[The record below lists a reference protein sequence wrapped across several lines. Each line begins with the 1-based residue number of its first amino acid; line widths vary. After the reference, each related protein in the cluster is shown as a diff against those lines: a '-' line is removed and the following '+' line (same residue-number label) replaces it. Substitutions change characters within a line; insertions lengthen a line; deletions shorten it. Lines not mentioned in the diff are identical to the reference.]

1 MKNLDTMKN
10 KFLYDFNFLTDPKIF
25 NELILYQLG
34 EIYCDDDA
42 VCKTHTHLDFFELT
56 FIVSGKGII
65 YCNDVAIKVEKNDL
79 FVSLPFERHKI
90 ISDPKEPLRYYF
102 ISFSFLQT
110 SKFKTDILYSP
121 TLLNLSPQLRV
132 HNAQSWAATFQTL
145 LSVIQET
152 TQFSDLKFELIVK
165 TLCIT
170 LWQTYQELPTTHY
183 ATPKG
188 FEEQNLFYKII
199 HYIDENLTKI
209 NNLTEIADAL
219 HYNYVYISRIFKLK
233 SGKSIYQYF
242 SERKLLLAEQLLK
255 EENMSITKIAEYLNY
270 SSIYVF
276 SRSFKKHFGVSPSIY
291 ESKLETPSDAKENL
305 DDLGDAWTKKQLSDE
320 P

>member
-1 MKNLDTMKN
+1 MYKIGEYMQNLDTIKN
-10 KFLYDFNFLTDPKIF
+10 KFLYDFNFLVDPKIY

-34 EIYCDDDA
+34 EIYCDDNA

-56 FIVSGKGII
+56 FIVSGKGVI
-65 YCNDVAIKVEKNDL
+65 YCDDTPIKVKKNDL
-79 FVSLPFERHKI
+79 FVSLPFEQHKI
-90 ISDPKEPLRYYF
+90 ISDSKEPLRYYF
-102 ISFSFLQT
+102 VSFSFLPD
-110 SKFKTDILYSP
+110 SKFKTEILYSP

-132 HNAQSWAATFQTL
+132 HNSQAWANIFLSL
-145 LSVIQET
+145 LSTIQET
-152 TQFSDLKFELIVK
+152 TKFSDLKFELLVK

-170 LWQTYQELPTTHY
+170 LWQTYQELPTAHY
-183 ATPKG
+183 ASPKG

-199 HYIDENLTKI
+199 HYIDENLTRI

-233 SGKSIYQYF
+233 AGKSIYQYF

-255 EENMSITKIAEYLNY
+255 EGTMSITKIAEHLNY

-276 SRSFKKHFGVSPSIY
+276 SRSFKKYFGVSPSIY
-291 ESKLETPSDAKENL
+291 ENKYPQEELNKGEQDATDPDFE
-305 DDLGDAWTKKQLSDE
+305 E
-320 P
+320 

>member
-1 MKNLDTMKN
+1 MKNLDTIKN
-10 KFLYDFNFLTDPKIF
+10 KFLYDFNFLMDPKII

-34 EIYCDDDA
+34 EIYCDDNA
-42 VCKTHTHLDFFELT
+42 VSKTHTHWDFFELT
-56 FIVSGKGII
+56 FIVSGKGVI
-65 YCNDVAIKVEKNDL
+65 YCDDVPIKVKKNDL

-90 ISDPKEPLRYYF
+90 ISDSKEPLRYYF
-102 ISFSFLQT
+102 ISFSFIPD

-121 TLLNLSPQLRV
+121 TLLHLPTHLRV
-132 HNAQSWAATFQTL
+132 HNSQAWATTFVSL
-145 LSVIQET
+145 LSVIQEST
-152 TQFSDLKFELIVK
+152 KFSDLKFELMVK
-165 TLCIT
+165 TFCIS
-170 LWQTYQELPTTHY
+170 LWQTYQELPTTQY
-183 ATPKG
+183 TSPKG

-199 HYIDENLTKI
+199 HYIDEHLTNI

-255 EENMSITKIAEYLNY
+255 EGDMSITKIAEHLNY

-276 SRSFKKHFGVSPSIY
+276 SRSFKKYFGVSPSFY
-291 ESKLETPSDAKENL
+291 ESQQNKE
-305 DDLGDAWTKKQLSDE
+305 
-320 P
+320 